1 MPEILSLGFENTG
14 FTLFPRCR
22 FLSILN
28 LILKLIDYEGSCKM
42 GVPEDKQK
50 NLTAFQ
56 SGPLE
61 DLTIQDGLI
70 ISAVYAVHADTEK
83 CNQIKGLAQ
92 KHPLFVE
99 KSEDTS
105 ARVNKFTNL
114 MQGGQSLKAVEAVTR
129 SLKPAHRKQAFEF
142 ALEATL
148 ADGVFTEKKKK
159 TFLTLATKL
168 ALDNEFVDHKL
179 ATIQDKS
186 DR

>member
-1 MPEILSLGFENTG
+1 
-14 FTLFPRCR
+14 
-22 FLSILN
+22 
-28 LILKLIDYEGSCKM
+28 M
-42 GVPEDKQK
+42 GAPEDKQN

-99 KSEDTS
+99 KSKDTS
-105 ARVNKFTNL
+105 SRVNKFTNL

-142 ALEATL
+142 ALEAAL
-148 ADGVFTEKKKK
+148 VDGVFTEKKKK

-179 ATIQDKS
+179 ATIQDKTG
-186 DR
+186 R

>member
-1 MPEILSLGFENTG
+1 
-14 FTLFPRCR
+14 
-22 FLSILN
+22 
-28 LILKLIDYEGSCKM
+28 M
-42 GVPEDKQK
+42 GTPQDKQN

-61 DLTIQDGLI
+61 DLTIQEGLI
-70 ISAVYAVHADTEK
+70 VSAVYAVHADTEK

-99 KSEDTS
+99 RSEDTS
-105 ARVNKFTNL
+105 SRVNKFTNL

-142 ALEATL
+142 ALEAAL

-159 TFLTLATKL
+159 TLQTLASKL
-168 ALDNEFVDHKL
+168 ALDTQFVDQML

-186 DR
+186 GR

>member
-1 MPEILSLGFENTG
+1 
-14 FTLFPRCR
+14 
-22 FLSILN
+22 
-28 LILKLIDYEGSCKM
+28 M
-42 GVPEDKQK
+42 GAPEDKQN

-61 DLTIQDGLI
+61 DLTIQEGLI
-70 ISAVYAVHADTEK
+70 VSAVYAVHADTEK
-83 CNQIKGLAQ
+83 CNKIKGLAQ

-105 ARVNKFTNL
+105 SRVNKFTNL
-114 MQGGQSLKAVEAVTR
+114 MQGSQSLKAVEAVTR

-142 ALEATL
+142 ALEAAL

-159 TFLTLATKL
+159 TLQTLASKL
-168 ALDNEFVDHKL
+168 ALDTQFVDQML

-186 DR
+186 GR